1 MRRLSI
7 GLLTLLCTGLHAQE
21 FPTDT
26 AAAFTGAGVIDVALM
41 VENES
46 YAEAER
52 LIDSLL
58 VSQPDNDA
66 LHFFKGS
73 CSLAQGRLE
82 DAASETL
89 AALEADSCNT
99 AYYEQ
104 LADIYYS
111 TGTQESVYKA
121 DSLYVT
127 LAKRFGGKY
136 RNPYTL
142 SAMARQ
148 ELDTMND
155 SLAQRHFEEAL
166 AMDGEYAVAL
176 AGLASIHQMNGNF
189 VAYLGTMERFARVR
203 NIHPEAKSAYINHF
217 LEDIDG
223 PTWRIFGKQI
233 DGVVD
238 AMAQTNPTDSATL
251 SLAGRWFYSL
261 GQKDKG
267 RGYFK
272 QWRDSAPDNLNA
284 EILWISLIM
293 NDGTDE
299 DVINECDYALK
310 RFRNPADQVQ
320 LLCIK
325 ADRLY
330 QSGKKNKAFRIYD
343 KALRLE
349 PDNLMVLNNYAYFLS
364 LEQKHL
370 RKALKMSEKTIEAEP
385 ENVSY
390 LDTYGFLLYLSGRP
404 ADAKP
409 YFKKAIIYGGK
420 EDTAVLY
427 HYYLVL
433 DALGEKSLATYYK
446 GLYESKAATE
456 AK

>member
-1 MRRLSI
+1 MRRLAI
-7 GLLTLLCTGLHAQE
+7 GVLTLLCTGLHAQE

-26 AAAFTGAGVIDVALM
+26 AAAFTGAGIIDVALM

-46 YAEAER
+46 YSQAVS

-58 VSQPDNDA
+58 VSHPDDDA

-73 CSLAQGRLE
+73 CSFAQGKLE
-82 DAASETL
+82 DAAVQTL
-89 AALEADSCNT
+89 KALEADSSNT
-99 AYYEQ
+99 SYYEQ

-111 TGTQESVYKA
+111 IGTRESVYKA

-148 ELDTMND
+148 ELDAMND

-176 AGLASIHQMNGNF
+176 AGLASIYQMNGNF
-189 VAYLGTMERFARVR
+189 VAYLGTMDRFARVR

-238 AMAQTNPTDSATL
+238 AMAETSPTDSATVT
-251 SLAGRWFYSL
+251 LAGRWFYST
-261 GQKDKG
+261 GREDKG

-284 EILWISLIM
+284 EMLWISIIM
-293 NDGTDE
+293 NDGTQE
-299 DVINECDYALK
+299 DAINECDEALK
-310 RFRNPADQVQ
+310 RFRKADEQVQ

-325 ADRLY
+325 ADNLY
-330 QSGKKNKAFRIYD
+330 QAGKKEKAFRIYD

-349 PDNLMVLNNYAYFLS
+349 PDNLLVLNNYAYLLS
-364 LEQKHL
+364 LKQKHL
-370 RKALKMSEKTIEAEP
+370 RKALRMSKKTIEAEP

-390 LDTYGFLLYLSGRP
+390 LDTYGFLLYLSGKP
-404 ADAKP
+404 AEAKP

-420 EDTAVLY
+420 DDAAVLY

-446 GLYESKAATE
+446 GLYESKVAE
-456 AK
+456 GAK

>member
-1 MRRLSI
+1 MRGLTL
-7 GLLTLLCTGLHAQE
+7 GLLTVFCIGLHAQE

-41 VENES
+41 VDDES
-46 YAEAER
+46 YTEAEK

-58 VSQPDNDA
+58 VSQPGDDA

-73 CSLAQGRLE
+73 CAFAQGRLK
-82 DAASETL
+82 DAESEMIK
-89 AALEADSCNT
+89 ALEADSSNT

-111 TGTQESVYKA
+111 IGTKESVYKA
-121 DSLYVT
+121 DSLFIG
-127 LAKRFGGKY
+127 LAKRFGGRY

-142 SAMARQ
+142 SAMAMQ
-148 ELDTMND
+148 ELDMMND

-166 AMDGEYAVAL
+166 AIDGEYAVAL
-176 AGLASIHQMNGNF
+176 AGLASIQQMNGNF
-189 VAYLGTMERFARVR
+189 IAYLGTMERFARAR
-203 NIHPEAKSAYINHF
+203 NISPESKSAYINHF

-223 PTWRIFGKQI
+223 TTWRIFRKLI

-238 AMAQTNPTDSATL
+238 AMALTNPTDSATL
-251 SLAGRWFYSL
+251 TLAGRWFYSM
-261 GQKDKG
+261 GEKDKG

-272 QWRDSAPDNLNA
+272 QWRDSDPNNLNA
-284 EILWISLIM
+284 EMLWISLII

-310 RFRNPADQVQ
+310 RFRKPSEQVRI
-320 LLCIK
+320 LCIK
-325 ADRLY
+325 ADHLY
-330 QSGKKNKAFRIYD
+330 QSGQENKAFRTYD

-349 PDNLMVLNNYAYFLS
+349 PDNLLVLNNYAYFLS

-370 RKALKMSEKTIEAEP
+370 HKALKMSKKTVEAEP

-390 LDTYGFLLYLSGRP
+390 LDTYGFLLYLSGKLE
-404 ADAKP
+404 DAKP

-420 EDTAVLY
+420 EDAAVLY

-446 GLYESKAATE
+446 GLYESKVSE
-456 AK
+456 ENR

>member
-1 MRRLSI
+1 MRRLAI
-7 GLLTLLCTGLHAQE
+7 GILALLCTGLHAQD

-26 AAAFTGAGVIDVALM
+26 AAAFTGAGIIDVALM
-41 VENES
+41 VETES
-46 YAEAER
+46 YAQAVN

-58 VSQPDNDA
+58 AKQPDDDA

-73 CSLAQGRLE
+73 CSFAQGKLE
-82 DAASETL
+82 DAAAQTREAL
-89 AALEADSCNT
+89 AADSSNT

-111 TGTQESVYKA
+111 IGTRESICKA

-148 ELDTMND
+148 ELDAMND

-166 AMDGEYAVAL
+166 AMDSEYAVAL
-176 AGLASIHQMNGNF
+176 AGLASIYQMKGNF

-217 LEDIDG
+217 IEGIDG
-223 PTWRIFGKQI
+223 PAWRIFGKQI

-238 AMAQTNPTDSATL
+238 AMAETNPTDSATVT
-251 SLAGRWFYSL
+251 LAGRWFYST
-261 GQKDKG
+261 GREDKG

-284 EILWISLIM
+284 EMLWISLIM
-293 NDGTDE
+293 NDGTKE

-310 RFRNPADQVQ
+310 RFRKPSEQVQ
-320 LLCIK
+320 ILCIK
-325 ADRLY
+325 ADQLY
-330 QSGKKNKAFRIYD
+330 QSGEKSKAFRTYD

-349 PDNLMVLNNYAYFLS
+349 PDNLLVLNNYAYFLS

-370 RKALKMSEKTIEAEP
+370 RKALKMSKKTIDAAP

-390 LDTYGFLLYLSGRP
+390 LDTYGFLLYLSGKP
-404 ADAKP
+404 AEAKP

-420 EDTAVLY
+420 DDAAVLY

-446 GLYESKAATE
+446 GLYESKTAAE
-456 AK
+456 SK